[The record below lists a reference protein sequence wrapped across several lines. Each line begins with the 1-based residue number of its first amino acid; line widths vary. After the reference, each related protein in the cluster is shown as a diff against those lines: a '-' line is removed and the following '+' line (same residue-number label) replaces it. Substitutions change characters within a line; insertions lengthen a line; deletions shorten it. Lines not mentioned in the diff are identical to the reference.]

1 MSSGTHS
8 QPEGEIDELRKEF
21 RGTLNQILVVH
32 FKREQD
38 KALKEIAT
46 DPTAARRYIE
56 FQERRKKL
64 SVIIST
70 TS

>member
-1 MSSGTHS
+1 MNGEHS
-8 QPEGEIDELRKEF
+8 QPEGEVDELRKEL
-21 RGTLNQILVVH
+21 RGTLNLILVDH
-32 FKREQD
+32 LEREEG